1 MSAEET
7 LRSNEKAALSN
18 NQIISSVT
26 GLKSKRSGKGKKK
39 LGAAG
44 FITAMIVIFAVF
56 FNSGNFIPSWFSERL
71 IEETDVQY
79 ADAVESKTLV
89 FQQALLDGNIPD
101 NTAEKLKMNGVEV
114 GYLKDGNFVE
124 TNQADTSLS
133 LKLND
138 TIITANEFPNEIN
151 SNAKL
156 YDAFNGATYSRAAYY
171 YDKSAQT
178 VFRKLGVSRNNY
190 AGEESFE
197 EVMTKVVGE
206 GSNIDVNS
214 VGLYEKK
221 DERTGETYYVY
232 DEVGS
237 NAGSS
242 SSAEAFVNNVR
253 DKSLAT
259 DSSQATLNAAT
270 SLNTADTISKEQKS
284 SLFFVAFMENIS
296 KMKAGLGNES
306 KINEAMNYLYKSE
319 KTEVVDV
326 KTGEVVEVEGS
337 MLESHSLYAVLS
349 GEKIDASKVEN
360 YSSDRILKTVENQ
373 LGTSSSNGA
382 VQDTVAS
389 SSRGIKGSIGRLI
402 NWGETALMDVL
413 SKITPTVKSSL
424 VNNGFDDI
432 KGVAGGELL
441 VEGAV
446 NVGKELAKA
455 SGATAGDETAVK
467 SYAKLNNSILA
478 LEAEVDRMN
487 RSPFDI
493 TSKNTFLG
501 SIVYKL
507 AVSSMKAGSILQNM
521 ATFLRTAA
529 YSFGQLLPVTYA
541 EDNAEAFLT
550 NFGNCETLGTIGAV
564 GSVGCSMIAT
574 FDTTTLDNIYN
585 DAGFIS
591 FVEENTVLNNGVRTI
606 KNNSTLANFIIY
618 NDERVTPV
626 GVTDGGILEA
636 ASNGSGS
643 VSFVTNILGMVKRFL
658 GANANK
664 KRLASGAAFL
674 NSSSNSDW
682 ETYKYAQRYVSLARA
697 QESLRQYDGNKT
709 AYSEIRFFE
718 GTENPV
724 IAFIEYYNSIANN

>member
-7 LRSNEKAALSN
+7 LRLNEKAALSN

-26 GLKSKRSGKGKKK
+26 GLKSKKSGKKKKK

-44 FITAMIVIFAVF
+44 FVTAMIVIFAVF

-89 FQQALLDGNIPD
+89 FQQALLDGDIPD
-101 NTAEKLKMNGVEV
+101 NTAEKLKKNGVEV
-114 GYLKDGNFVE
+114 GYIKDGNFVE
-124 TNQADTSLS
+124 ANQADTSLS
-133 LKLND
+133 LKLD
-138 TIITANEFPNEIN
+138 DKIITANEFPGEVN
-151 SNAKL
+151 SNAVL
-156 YDAFNGATYSRAAYY
+156 YDAFNEATYSRAAYY
-171 YDKSAQT
+171 YDKSAQG

-190 AGEESFE
+190 TGEESFE

-206 GSNIDVNS
+206 GSDIDVNS

-221 DERTGETYYVY
+221 NERTGETYYEY
-232 DEVGS
+232 GEVG
-237 NAGSS
+237 NNTD
-242 SSAEAFVNNVR
+242 SSAAAETFVNNVKN
-253 DKSLAT
+253 KSLAA
-259 DSSQATLNAAT
+259 DSNQATLDAAT

-296 KMKAGLGNES
+296 KMKAGYGNES

-349 GEKIDASKVEN
+349 GEKVDASKVEN

-373 LGTSSSNGA
+373 LGTSSATSA
-382 VQDTVAS
+382 VQNTVAS

-402 NWGETALMDVL
+402 SWGEAALSGVL

-424 VNNGFDDI
+424 VDNGFNDI

-455 SGATAGDETAVK
+455 SGATAGDATAVK
-467 SYAKLNNSILA
+467 TYARLNNSILA
-478 LEAEVDRMN
+478 LEAEMDRMN

-507 AVSSMKAGSILQNM
+507 AISSMKAGSVLQNM
-521 ATFLRTAA
+521 ATFLRTTA
-529 YSFGQLLPVTYA
+529 SSIRQLLPVTYA
-541 EDNAEAFLT
+541 DDNEEAFLT
-550 NFGNCETLGTIGAV
+550 NFGDCETLGTIGAV
-564 GSVGCSMIAT
+564 GSTGCSMIAT
-574 FDTTTLDNIYN
+574 FDTTTLDNVFD
-585 DAGFIS
+585 DAGFID
-591 FVEENTVLNNGVRTI
+591 FVEKNTVLSNGVRTI
-606 KNNSTLANFIIY
+606 KNNSTLAKFIIY
-618 NDERVTPV
+618 NDERITPV
-626 GVTDGGILEA
+626 GVVDGGILES
-636 ASNGSGS
+636 ASSGSKS
-643 VSFVTNILGMVKRFL
+643 VSFVSNILSMIKRFL
-658 GANANK
+658 GANDTE

-697 QESLRQYDGNKT
+697 QESLRQYDGDKT
-709 AYSEIRFFE
+709 AYSGLKFFE